1 MTQFESG
8 IKMIPY
14 SVEKVYAKLS
24 DLNNLESVKD
34 KVPSEKISD
43 FRFDTDSVSF
53 NLSPV
58 GNVSLK
64 IIERELN
71 KCVKIEAVNSPIPVS
86 LWMQVEPVDEN
97 ECKFKVT
104 ARMELNPFV
113 KGMVSKPIQEGLEK
127 IADLIATINFD

>member
-64 IIERELN
+64 ISERELN
-71 KCVKIEAVNSPIPVS
+71 KCVKIEAVNSPIPVN
-86 LWMQVEPVDEN
+86 LWMQVVPVDEN